1 MALVTLAR
9 AKAHLRIVSNDEDED
24 VYAKVAAASAIVI
37 EYLKSRAV
45 AGWSDGTIAVPGQVE
60 AATLVL
66 LTHLYEN
73 RGDDL
78 KADRDAWEA
87 IERLLIRSRDPALA

>member
-9 AKAHLRIVSNDEDED
+9 AKSQLNIVSNENDEHI
-24 VYAKVAAASAIVI
+24 YAKVATASAIVL

-45 AGWSDGTIAVPGQVE
+45 AGWSDGTVAVPGQVE
-60 AATLVL
+60 EATLLL

-73 RGDDL
+73 RGDDM
-78 KADRDAWEA
+78 KADRDAWDA
-87 IERLLIRSRDPALA
+87 IERLLKRSRDPALK